1 MDEFRICSETQVTG
15 FLDGLGVKN
24 EGTDKANWRNL
35 DIQETGEEQ
44 AVLQMQFEKP
54 TLLE

>member
-1 MDEFRICSETQVTG
+1 MTG